1 MSGEPVDTDGTADE
15 EPREESPS
23 ASPMKAVKVMKST
36 VSKKPAAA
44 PKSKAKPHANVS
56 EPTVGG
62 ISKKPAS
69 ASALKAQPKCKA
81 QPNAK
86 VWQLPAA
93 TPAET
98 EEDDSEEEYVAEVD
112 GVAEEMSFFDDDSS
126 KMDRSKKAKFVA
138 MYEDGSLPQWL
149 ADAWQ
154 TSLGMKKGRTA
165 EQRRLVN
172 EAFDRDKGHLV
183 LTLDKPAF
191 DDIKDWISEIVIL
204 THNLQDH

>member
-15 EPREESPS
+15 EPREASPS

-36 VSKKPAAA
+36 VFKKPAAA
-44 PKSKAKPHANVS
+44 PKSKAKPRAKVS
-56 EPTVGG
+56 EPTVGV
-62 ISKKPAS
+62 ISKKPATTS
-69 ASALKAQPKCKA
+69 NLKAHLKCKA

-98 EEDDSEEEYVAEVD
+98 EEDDSEE
-112 GVAEEMSFFDDDSS
+112 DDDSS

-191 DDIKDWISEIVIL
+191 DDIKDWISETVIL
-204 THNLQDH
+204 THNLQDRWTYEFDPI

>member
-1 MSGEPVDTDGTADE
+1 MSAEQLDADVTADE
-15 EPREESPS
+15 EPREKSPS
-23 ASPMKAVKVMKST
+23 VSPMTAAKVTTSK

-44 PKSKAKPHANVS
+44 RKSKAKPHANVS
-56 EPTVGG
+56 EPNVCEPL
-62 ISKKPAS
+62 KRPAS
-69 ASALKAQPKCKA
+69 TSAMKTQPKCKT

-93 TPAET
+93 TPVET
-98 EEDDSEEEYVAEVD
+98 EDDDSEEEIAEDVD
-112 GVAEEMSFFDDDSS
+112 ANAEEQSFFDDDSS
-126 KMDRSKKAKFVA
+126 RMDRSKRAKFVA

-191 DDIKDWISEIVIL
+191 DDIKD
-204 THNLQDH
+204 

>member
-1 MSGEPVDTDGTADE
+1 MSAEQLDADVTADE
-15 EPREESPS
+15 EPREKSPS
-23 ASPMKAVKVMKST
+23 VSPMTAAKVTTSK

-44 PKSKAKPHANVS
+44 RKSKAKPHANVS
-56 EPTVGG
+56 EPNVCEPL
-62 ISKKPAS
+62 KRPAS
-69 ASALKAQPKCKA
+69 RSAMKTQPKCKT

-93 TPAET
+93 TPVET
-98 EEDDSEEEYVAEVD
+98 EDDDSEEEIAEDVD
-112 GVAEEMSFFDDDSS
+112 ANAEEQSFFDDDSS
-126 KMDRSKKAKFVA
+126 RMDRSKRAKFVA

-191 DDIKDWISEIVIL
+191 ADIKD
-204 THNLQDH
+204 

>member
-1 MSGEPVDTDGTADE
+1 MSAEQLDADVTADE
-15 EPREESPS
+15 EPREKSPS
-23 ASPMKAVKVMKST
+23 VSPMKAAKVTTSK

-44 PKSKAKPHANVS
+44 RKSKAKPHANVS
-56 EPTVGG
+56 EPNVCEPL
-62 ISKKPAS
+62 KRPAS
-69 ASALKAQPKCKA
+69 TSAMKTQPKCKT

-93 TPAET
+93 TPVET
-98 EEDDSEEEYVAEVD
+98 EDDDSEEEIAADVD
-112 GVAEEMSFFDDDSS
+112 ANAEEQSFFDDDSS
-126 KMDRSKKAKFVA
+126 RMDRSKRAKFVA

-191 DDIKDWISEIVIL
+191 ADIKD
-204 THNLQDH
+204 

>member
-1 MSGEPVDTDGTADE
+1 MSVEQLDTDVTADE

-23 ASPMKAVKVMKST
+23 VSPMKAAKVMKSK
-36 VSKKPAAA
+36 VSKKTAAA
-44 PKSKAKPHANVS
+44 LKSKAKPHANVS
-56 EPTVGG
+56 EPTVCE
-62 ISKKPAS
+62 ILKKHAS
-69 ASALKAQPKCKA
+69 TPSLKTQPKCKA
-81 QPNAK
+81 QPTAK
-86 VWQLPAA
+86 VWQLPAV

-98 EEDDSEEEYVAEVD
+98 EEDDSEEEIVAEVD
-112 GVAEEMSFFDDDSS
+112 GTAEEMSFFDDDSS
-126 KMDRSKKAKFVA
+126 RMDRSKRAKFVA

-191 DDIKDWISEIVIL
+191 DDIKD
-204 THNLQDH
+204 

>member
-1 MSGEPVDTDGTADE
+1 MSAEQLDADVTADE
-15 EPREESPS
+15 EPREKSPS
-23 ASPMKAVKVMKST
+23 VSPMTAAKVTTSK

-44 PKSKAKPHANVS
+44 RKSKAKPHANVC
-56 EPTVGG
+56 EPL
-62 ISKKPAS
+62 KRPAS
-69 ASALKAQPKCKA
+69 TSAMKTQPKCKT
-81 QPNAK
+81 QPNAN

-93 TPAET
+93 TPVET
-98 EEDDSEEEYVAEVD
+98 EDDDSEEEIAADVD
-112 GVAEEMSFFDDDSS
+112 ATAEEQSFFDDDSS
-126 KMDRSKKAKFVA
+126 RMDRSKRAKFVA

-191 DDIKDWISEIVIL
+191 DHIKDWISEIVIL

>member
-1 MSGEPVDTDGTADE
+1 MSAEQLDADVTADE
-15 EPREESPS
+15 EPREKSPS
-23 ASPMKAVKVMKST
+23 VSPMTAAKVTTSK

-44 PKSKAKPHANVS
+44 RKSKAKPHANVS
-56 EPTVGG
+56 EPNVCEPL
-62 ISKKPAS
+62 KRPAS
-69 ASALKAQPKCKA
+69 TSAMKTQPKCKT

-93 TPAET
+93 TPVET
-98 EEDDSEEEYVAEVD
+98 EDDDSEEEIAADVD
-112 GVAEEMSFFDDDSS
+112 ATAEEQSFFDDDSS
-126 KMDRSKKAKFVA
+126 RMDRSKRAKFVA

-191 DDIKDWISEIVIL
+191 ADIKD
-204 THNLQDH
+204 

>member
-1 MSGEPVDTDGTADE
+1 MSVEQLDTDVTADE

-23 ASPMKAVKVMKST
+23 VSPMQAAKVMKSK

-44 PKSKAKPHANVS
+44 LKSKAKPHANVS
-56 EPTVGG
+56 EPTVCE
-62 ISKKPAS
+62 ILKKPAS
-69 ASALKAQPKCKA
+69 TSALKTQPKCKA
-81 QPNAK
+81 QPTAK
-86 VWQLPAA
+86 VWQLPAV
-93 TPAET
+93 TPVET
-98 EEDDSEEEYVAEVD
+98 EEDDSEEEIVAEVD
-112 GVAEEMSFFDDDSS
+112 ATAEELSFFDDDSS
-126 KMDRSKKAKFVA
+126 RMDRSKRAKFVA

-191 DDIKDWISEIVIL
+191 DDIKD
-204 THNLQDH
+204 

>member
-1 MSGEPVDTDGTADE
+1 MSVEQLDTDVTADE

-23 ASPMKAVKVMKST
+23 VSPMKAATVMKSK

-44 PKSKAKPHANVS
+44 IKSKAKPRANVS
-56 EPTVGG
+56 EPTVCEPL
-62 ISKKPAS
+62 KKPAS
-69 ASALKAQPKCKA
+69 TSALKTQPKCKT
-81 QPNAK
+81 QPNVK

-93 TPAET
+93 TPVET
-98 EEDDSEEEYVAEVD
+98 EEDDSEEEIAADVD
-112 GVAEEMSFFDDDSS
+112 ATAEEQSFFDDDSS
-126 KMDRSKKAKFVA
+126 RMDRSKRAKFVA

-191 DDIKDWISEIVIL
+191 DDIKD
-204 THNLQDH
+204 